1 MYKTAARMPDSI
13 LYRVAVH
20 EHRQGAS
27 THHCCA
33 KGLFSSC
40 RLQNW
45 PSVEVLPAA
54 LHRQRH
60 LHKPSLR
67 RANSAELPPLRA
79 LPPPITLNSQPAV
92 DVDLNLDYQ
101 SEVAP
106 FLGQCLVRKKE
117 KGEEKEEEKETKKT
131 KTRNKRKRNAW

>member
-1 MYKTAARMPDSI
+1 MLFIIITTIVIGIVIIIFAVIITINVISIINFIVTSVPDSSP
-13 LYRVAVH
+13 
-20 EHRQGAS
+20 QC
-27 THHCCA
+27 T
-33 KGLFSSC
+33 C

-79 LPPPITLNSQPAV
+79 LPPPITLHSQPAV
-92 DVDLNLDYQ
+92 DVDLDVDYQ

-106 FLGQCLVRKKE
+106 FLGQCLVSFVCEWTMDHSKIRP
-117 KGEEKEEEKETKKT
+117 
-131 KTRNKRKRNAW
+131 